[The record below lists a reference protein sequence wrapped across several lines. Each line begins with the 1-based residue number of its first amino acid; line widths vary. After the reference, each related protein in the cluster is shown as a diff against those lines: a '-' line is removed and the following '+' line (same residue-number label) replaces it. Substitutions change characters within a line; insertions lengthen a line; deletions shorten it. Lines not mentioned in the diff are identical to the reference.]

1 MGGLIASNC
10 NVSLNIDLWTDIYT
24 FVVRLMWHSSAGDF
38 SGWHRGAREH
48 WSPGFHFSFFS
59 IACVCTPC
67 DFTVW
72 MQADGSKALDKRP
85 IEDKVGEKMWWFLTS
100 NQHVLVF
107 VVRFIVLEGDF
118 RHDWRGV
125 CGVCWGLPTPV
136 GGHTA
141 SIVFFILASRMSRA
155 CYNSG
160 VSQWC
165 WLEVRLGRWG
175 GFILLLMVSA
185 TVWIMS

>member
-1 MGGLIASNC
+1 MSLLTSISELTFILSWCVLCGIHLQETLVDDIEEHENTDPQAS
-10 NVSLNIDLWTDIYT
+10 I
-24 FVVRLMWHSSAGDF
+24 F
-38 SGWHRGAREH
+38 
-48 WSPGFHFSFFS
+48 PFFS